1 MKKLFN
7 NKIMNNIMW
16 LIFDKVFILILQF
29 MVGVKIANYYGS
41 EIYGEY
47 SYIIAILS
55 FSSIFFELLNNRVIK
70 KFYTD
75 DNYENII
82 YNITFFKNIIAILLF
97 FIALGTKL
105 FINIRLNFYFVLVF
119 LAMDNIFTTM
129 TTGIENFY
137 EYKFDVKK
145 IVISNNI
152 VKIISYSLQYL
163 GILLNY
169 SIVMIPIVR
178 CIGSI
183 IRVLILKYTYNKT
196 YKRKNIDVKL
206 NKQLILKILKNSFYL
221 WGSYIAYLIYTQID
235 KIMLGSMLGVK
246 DVGVYNIALQL
257 STILMII
264 VGPIQTILFSKMIEL
279 YNENY
284 NKYIKYY
291 FKANFI
297 LTQIYI
303 YGILISIVVVEFMFP
318 YVFSK
323 EYIGAIE
330 VYNVLTISV
339 LMKANGAFQTGH
351 MTLKNITKKSFYKTM
366 SGLVINGILNY
377 FLIKKYGI
385 LGAAWATSITQV
397 FTLLIIDFFIK
408 EYREQAWIQL
418 KAFNPLYAFNLIRGS
433 DTIVQK

>member
-1 MKKLFN
+1 MIN
-7 NKIMNNIMW
+7 NKILNNIIW
-16 LIFDKVFILILQF
+16 LIFDKIFILILQF
-29 MVGVKIANYYGS
+29 AVGVKIANYYGS

-55 FSSIFFELLNNRVIK
+55 FSAIFFELLNNRVIK

-75 DNYENII
+75 DNYENVV
-82 YNITFFKNIIAILLF
+82 YNVTLFRNIISILLF
-97 FIALGTKL
+97 LIALSTKL
-105 FINIRLNFYFVLVF
+105 YMNIELNFYLILVF
-119 LAMDNIFTTM
+119 LTMDNIFVTM

-137 EYKFDVKK
+137 EYKLDVKK

-152 VKIISYSLQYL
+152 VKIVSYTLQYI

-169 SIVMIPIVR
+169 SIIMIPIVR

-183 IRVLILKYTYNKT
+183 IRVFILKYTYDKT
-196 YKRKNIDVKL
+196 YKRKNIEIKL
-206 NKQLILKILKNSFYL
+206 DKNLIIKMIKSSFYL
-221 WGSYIAYLIYTQID
+221 WGSYIAFLVYTQID

-246 DVGVYNIALQL
+246 DVGIYNIALQL
-257 STILMII
+257 STISMIV
-264 VGPIQTILFSKMIEL
+264 VGPIQTILFSKMIKL

-284 NKYIKYY
+284 EKYMNYY

-303 YGILISIVVVEFMFP
+303 YGILASIVVVKFAFP

-323 EYIGAIE
+323 EYTGAVV
-330 VYNVLTISV
+330 VYNILTISV

-351 MTLKNITKKSFYKTM
+351 MALKDITKKSFYKTV
-366 SGLVINGILNY
+366 GGVIINAILNY
-377 FLIKKYGI
+377 ILIRKYGI
-385 LGAAWATSITQV
+385 VGAAWATSITQV

-418 KAFNPLYAFNLIRGS
+418 KSFNPFYIIKVIKRS
-433 DTIVQK
+433 DVNV